1 METNLS
7 KYIDDKE
14 LVARAK
20 SGDLSAFEEIVQKYK
35 SMMAKVIIGMVGNKQ
50 DAEDIGQEAF
60 IRFYKS
66 LHQYNGEA
74 SLSTY
79 LTRIAINLSINELKK
94 QRSRKWLSLESKHE
108 QFYAVDRTDKQ
119 RDEKEIIDKALSQLE
134 SKYKSVVVLRLI
146 QGFSTKET
154 AEILKLPL
162 GTVLSRLAR
171 GQEKLKNIITQ
182 MEK

>member
-1 METNLS
+1 MEKTIS
-7 KYIDDKE
+7 KYTEDKD

-20 SGDLSAFEEIVQKYK
+20 NGDLSAFEEIVTKYK

-60 IRFYKS
+60 IRFYS
-66 LHQYNGEA
+66 SMHQYNANA

-94 QRSRKWLSLESKHE
+94 QQSTKWLSFESKHE
-108 QFYAVDRTDKQ
+108 QFHSDDSSNKQ
-119 RDEKEIIDKALSQLE
+119 RDEKEIVDKALEQLE
-134 SKYKSVVVLRLI
+134 PKFKSVIVLRLM

-171 GQEKLKNIITQ
+171 GQKKLKDIIIN